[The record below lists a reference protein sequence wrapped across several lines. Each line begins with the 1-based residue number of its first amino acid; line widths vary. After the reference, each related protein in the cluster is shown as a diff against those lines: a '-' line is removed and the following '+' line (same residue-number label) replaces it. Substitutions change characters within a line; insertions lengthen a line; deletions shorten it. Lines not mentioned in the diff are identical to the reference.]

1 MNPKVF
7 KFLESSALPPKEV
20 DKLIVSAFIEI
31 NGLNLINN
39 QLLRNYSISKRKS
52 TKREKLLQF
61 IEIVQSEIEDFNI
74 EKLIELFEFVIS
86 PSDRIV
92 NGAIYT
98 PSEIR
103 EYIVAQTFRNQRNN
117 LSEVTIA
124 DIACGCSGFLY
135 NSAKELRR
143 ITGNTYQEIF
153 QNQIF
158 GLDIQEYSVT
168 RSKLLLSLLALSEGE
183 DVEVFH
189 FNIHQ
194 GDALLFNWQE
204 HYSDF
209 DGFQIVVGNP
219 PYVSARN
226 LDDNAKENVKL
237 WEVCT
242 TGNPD
247 LYIPFFQI
255 GYENLAENGILGFI
269 TMNTFFKSLNG
280 RALRNYFE
288 ERNAGIRIVD
298 FGTNQIF
305 KSKSTYTCICFLENS
320 KRTYIEYY
328 KSEHKELPTNRNQYS
343 RINYRNLD
351 AKNGWNLNDNEIIS
365 RIEAVGKPFGEKY
378 KTRHGI
384 ATLKNDIYIFKPVEE
399 DENFYY
405 LQNGIVH
412 PIEKGICKDI
422 LNSNKLSRD
431 INFDEV
437 KEKVLFPY
445 DGEIKPKALEE
456 EILKEQYPYAYKY
469 LKKKKEDLAK
479 RDKGKGKYEKWFAF
493 GRTQSLEK
501 VANKLFFPKFS
512 DRIPSYLISNDD
524 DLLFYNGQAII
535 GHSEEEMLL
544 VKKILESRLFWYYIK
559 TTSKPYSSAYYSLNG
574 TYIKN
579 FGIPEFTED
588 DIDFLI
594 NEPNQNIID
603 AFREDYY
610 DVQLNEELMTEPI

>member
-1 MNPKVF
+1 MRNIFRYLKTYPTQP
-7 KFLESSALPPKEV
+7 LEV
-20 DKLIVSAFIEI
+20 DRLIVSAFLEI
-31 NGLNLINN
+31 N
-39 QLLRNYSISKRKS
+39 QLAVLENRFLLEYSITENQIQEWDS
-52 TKREKLLQF
+52 LVQF
-61 IEIVQSEIEDFNI
+61 IEIINEEIEVFDI

-103 EYIVAQTFRNQRNN
+103 DYIVSQTFRNNTN
-117 LSEVTIA
+117 ILNEVTVA
-124 DIACGCSGFLY
+124 DISCGCSGFLY
-135 NSAKELRR
+135 TAAKELRKR
-143 ITGNTYQEIF
+143 TRNSYQQIF

-183 DVEVFH
+183 DIEEFR

-194 GDALLFNWQE
+194 GDALLFNWQNYIE
-204 HYSDF
+204 NF
-209 DGFQIVVGNP
+209 AGFQIIVGNP

-226 LDDNAKENVKL
+226 LDENAKENVKL

-255 GYENLAENGILGFI
+255 GYENLALNGILGFI

-280 RALRNYFE
+280 RALRHYFE
-288 ERNAGIRIVD
+288 ENRATIRIVD
-298 FGTNQIF
+298 FGTLQIF
-305 KSKSTYTCICFLENS
+305 KSKSTYTCICFLEKSEQN
-320 KRTYIEYY
+320 YIEYY
-328 KSEHKELPTNRNQYS
+328 KSAEKELPTNRNQYS

-351 AKNGWNLNDNEIIS
+351 AKKGWNLNNNEIIS
-365 RIEAVGKPFGEKY
+365 RLEAIGKPFGERY

-384 ATLKNDIYIFKPVEE
+384 ATLKNDIYIFKPVAE
-399 DENFYY
+399 DDDFFY
-405 LQNGIVH
+405 LQNGNRY

-431 INFDEV
+431 IDFDV
-437 KEKVLFPY
+437 VREKVLFPY
-445 DGEIKPKALEE
+445 NDDVKPKALDEE
-456 EILKEQYPYAYKY
+456 LLRNQFPMAFEYLERKRVILSE
-469 LKKKKEDLAK
+469 
-479 RDKGKGKYEKWFAF
+479 RDKGRGKYEKWFAF

-535 GHSEEEMLL
+535 GHSQEEMLL

-559 TTSKPYSSAYYSLNG
+559 STSKPYSSDYYSLNG

-579 FGIPEFTED
+579 FGIPEFTEN

-603 AFREDYY
+603 AFLEDYY
-610 DVQLNEELMTEPI
+610 DVQLNEELIS

>member
-1 MNPKVF
+1 MKNIF
-7 KFLESSALPPKEV
+7 KYLESYSPLPKEV

-31 NGLNLINN
+31 NSL
-39 QLLRNYSISKRKS
+39 QLRNNRFLKSYSISKRKS
-52 TKREKLLQF
+52 AKREKLLKF
-61 IEIVQSEIEDFNI
+61 IEIIQSEIEDFNI

-103 EYIVAQTFRNQRNN
+103 DYIVHQTFRNNAN
-117 LSEVTIA
+117 ILNEVTIA
-124 DIACGCSGFLY
+124 DISCGCSGFLY
-135 NSAKELRR
+135 TASKELKRR
-143 ITGNTYQEIF
+143 TRNTYQDIF

-168 RSKLLLSLLALSEGE
+168 RSKLLLSLLALSDGE
-183 DVEVFH
+183 DIEE
-189 FNIHQ
+189 FNFNLHQ
-194 GDALLFNWQE
+194 GDALLFNWEE
-204 HYSDF
+204 HYPDF
-209 DGFQIVVGNP
+209 DGFQIIVGNP

-226 LDDNAKENVKL
+226 LDENAKENVKL

-255 GYENLAENGILGFI
+255 GYENLAPNGILGFI

-280 RALRNYFE
+280 RALRSYFE
-288 ERNAGIRIVD
+288 RNNTSIKIID
-298 FGTNQIF
+298 FGTQQIF
-305 KSKSTYTCICFLENS
+305 KSKSTYTCICFLENT
-320 KRTYIEYY
+320 KRNYIEYH
-328 KSEHKELPTNRNQYS
+328 KSIDKELPTNRNQYS
-343 RINYRNLD
+343 RINYTSLD
-351 AKNGWNLNDNEIIS
+351 AKKGWNLNENEIIS
-365 RIEAVGKPFGEKY
+365 RIEATGTPFGEKY

-384 ATLKNDIYIFKPVEE
+384 ATLKNDIYIFKPVAE
-399 DENFYY
+399 DDDYFY
-405 LQNGIVH
+405 LQNGSLY

-431 INFDEV
+431 INFDRV
-437 KEKVLFPY
+437 VEKVLFPY
-445 DGEIKPKALEE
+445 NDEVKPKALDEDFLRE
-456 EILKEQYPYAYKY
+456 NFPRAFEYLQVKRQILAG
-469 LKKKKEDLAK
+469 

-501 VANKLFFPKFS
+501 VGNKLFFPKFS
-512 DRIPSYLISNDD
+512 DKTPSYLISNDD

-535 GHSEEEMLL
+535 GHSEDEMKL

-559 TTSKPYSSAYYSLNG
+559 TTSKPYSSEYYSLNG

-579 FGIPEFTED
+579 FGIPDFSED

-594 NEPNQNIID
+594 NEPNRDIID
-603 AFREDYY
+603 SFLEDYY
-610 DVQLNEELMTEPI
+610 NVQLNEELVY

>member
-1 MNPKVF
+1 MNKEIHQYL
-7 KFLESSALPPKEV
+7 KFYSPLPKEV

-31 NGLNLINN
+31 NNLNLINN
-39 QLLRNYSISKRKS
+39 KLLKEYSISKRKS
-52 TKREKLLQF
+52 HKRDNLLKF
-61 IEIVQSEIEDFNI
+61 IDIVKNVVQDFNI
-74 EKLIELFEFVIS
+74 ERLIELFEFVIS

-103 EYIVAQTFRNQRNN
+103 DYIVSQTFRNNTN
-117 LSEVTIA
+117 ILNEVTVA
-124 DIACGCSGFLY
+124 DISCGCSGFLY
-135 NSAKELRR
+135 TAAKELRR
-143 ITGNTYQEIF
+143 RTRNSYQQIF

-183 DVEVFH
+183 DIEEFH

-194 GDALLFNWQE
+194 GDALLFNWQNYVE
-204 HYSDF
+204 NF
-209 DGFQIVVGNP
+209 AGFQIIVGNP

-226 LDDNAKENVKL
+226 LDENAKENVKL

-255 GYENLAENGILGFI
+255 GYENLALNGILGFI

-280 RALRNYFE
+280 RALRSYFE
-288 ERNAGIRIVD
+288 ENRTAIRIID
-298 FGTNQIF
+298 FGTQQIF
-305 KSKSTYTCICFLENS
+305 KSKSTYTCICFLENIE
-320 KRTYIEYY
+320 RNYIEYH
-328 KSEHKELPTNRNQYS
+328 KSIDKELPTNRNQYS
-343 RINYRNLD
+343 SINYASLD
-351 AKNGWNLNDNEIIS
+351 ARKGWNLNENEIIS
-365 RIEAVGKPFGEKY
+365 RIEATGTPFGEKY

-384 ATLKNDIYIFKPVEE
+384 ATLKNDIYIFKPVAE
-399 DENFYY
+399 DDDYFY
-405 LQNGIVH
+405 LQNGSLY

-431 INFDEV
+431 INFDTV
-437 KEKVLFPY
+437 VEKVLFPY
-445 DGEIKPKALEE
+445 NDEVKPKALDEDFLRE
-456 EILKEQYPYAYKY
+456 NFPRAFEY
-469 LKKKKEDLAK
+469 LQVKKKILAG

-501 VANKLFFPKFS
+501 VGNKLFFPKFS
-512 DRIPSYLISNDD
+512 DKTPSYLISNDD

-559 TTSKPYSSAYYSLNG
+559 TTSKPYSSEYYSLNG

-579 FGIPEFTED
+579 FGIPDFTED
-588 DIDFLI
+588 DVDFLI
-594 NEPNQNIID
+594 NEPNKDIID
-603 AFREDYY
+603 SFLENYY
-610 DVQLNEELMTEPI
+610 NVQLSDELVTI

>member
-1 MNPKVF
+1 MKNIF
-7 KFLESSALPPKEV
+7 KYLESYSPLPLEV
-20 DKLIVSAFIEI
+20 DKLIVSAFVEI
-31 NGLNLINN
+31 NKLNLINN
-39 QLLRNYSISKRKS
+39 QFLKDYSITKSNTNKRQ
-52 TKREKLLQF
+52 RLNEF

-103 EYIVAQTFRNQRNN
+103 EYIVEQTFRNQRNN
-117 LSEVTIA
+117 LNEAKIV

-135 NSAKELRR
+135 TSAKELRR

-158 GLDIQEYSVT
+158 GLDIQAYSVT
-168 RSKLLLSLLALSEGE
+168 RSKLLLSLLALSDGE
-183 DVEVFH
+183 DVEEFY
-189 FNIHQ
+189 FNLHQ
-194 GDALLFNWQE
+194 GDALLFNWRE
-204 HYSDF
+204 HYPDF
-209 DGFQIVVGNP
+209 DGFQIIVGNP

-226 LDDNAKENVKL
+226 LDENAKENIKL

-255 GYENLAENGILGFI
+255 GYENLAVNGILGFI

-280 RALRNYFE
+280 RALRRYFE
-288 ERNAGIRIVD
+288 ENRAKIRIVD
-298 FGTNQIF
+298 FGTLQIF
-305 KSKSTYTCICFLENS
+305 KSKSTYTCICFLEKIEQN
-320 KRTYIEYY
+320 YIEYY
-328 KSEHKELPTNRNQYS
+328 KSIDKKLPTNRNQYS
-343 RINYRNLD
+343 RINYKNLD
-351 AKNGWNLNDNEIIS
+351 AKKGWNLNNNEIIS
-365 RIEAVGKPFGEKY
+365 RLEAIGKPFGERY

-384 ATLKNDIYIFKPVEE
+384 ATLRNDLYIFKPINE

-412 PIEKGICKDI
+412 PIEKGICRDI

-445 DGEIKPKALEE
+445 DDQIKPKALDE
-456 EILKEQYPYAYKY
+456 EILKYQYPYAYKY
-469 LKKKKEDLAK
+469 LKKKKEELAK
-479 RDKGKGKYEKWFAF
+479 RDKGNGKYEKWFAF

-501 VANKLFFPKFS
+501 VTNKLFFPKFS
-512 DRIPSYLISNDD
+512 DRIPRYLISNDNN
-524 DLLFYNGQAII
+524 LLFYNGQAII
-535 GHSEEEMLL
+535 GHSEQEMLL

-559 TTSKPYSSAYYSLNG
+559 TTSKPYSSEYYSLNG

-579 FGIPEFTED
+579 FGIPDFAED
-588 DIDFLI
+588 DIDFII
-594 NEPNQNIID
+594 NESNQSIID
-603 AFREDYY
+603 DFLEDYY
-610 DVQLNEELMTEPI
+610 DVRLSES

>member
-1 MNPKVF
+1 MKNIF
-7 KFLESSALPPKEV
+7 KYLESYSPLPKEV

-31 NGLNLINN
+31 NDLQLINN
-39 QLLRNYSISKRKS
+39 RFLRNYSISKRKS
-52 TKREKLLQF
+52 AKREKLLQF
-61 IEIVQSEIEDFNI
+61 IEIVRSEIETFDI

-86 PSDRIV
+86 PSDRII

-103 EYIVAQTFRNQRNN
+103 EYIIGQSCRREGNRIADAK
-117 LSEVTIA
+117 IA

-135 NSAKELRR
+135 TASKELKRK
-143 ITGNTYQEIF
+143 TGNSYQYIF

-183 DVEVFH
+183 DVEEFH
-189 FNIHQ
+189 FNLHQ
-194 GDALLFNWQE
+194 GDALTFIWNE
-204 HYSDF
+204 HYVDF
-209 DGFQIVVGNP
+209 NGFQIIVGNP
-219 PYVSARN
+219 PYVCARN
-226 LDDNAKENVKL
+226 LEDTVKENLKK
-237 WEVCT
+237 WAVCAS
-242 TGNPD
+242 GNPD

-255 GYENLAENGILGFI
+255 GYENLAENGILGYI

-288 ERNAGIRIVD
+288 ENKTTIRIID
-298 FGTNQIF
+298 FGTLQIF

-320 KRTYIEYY
+320 QQNYIEYY
-328 KSEHKELPTNRNQYS
+328 KSTEKEVPTNRNQYS
-343 RINYRNLD
+343 RINYQNLD
-351 AKNGWNLNDNEIIS
+351 AKKGWNLNDNVIIS
-365 RIEAVGKPFGEKY
+365 RIEATGTPFGEKY

-384 ATLKNDIYIFKPVEE
+384 ATLKNDIYIFKPVAE
-399 DENFYY
+399 DDDYFY
-405 LQNGIVH
+405 LQNGSLY

-431 INFDEV
+431 INFDTV
-437 KEKVLFPY
+437 VEKVLFPY
-445 DGEIKPKALEE
+445 NDEVKPKALDEDFLRE
-456 EILKEQYPYAYKY
+456 KFPRAFEY
-469 LKKKKEDLAK
+469 LQVKKKILAG

-501 VANKLFFPKFS
+501 VGNKLFFPKFS
-512 DRIPSYLISNDD
+512 DKIPSYLISNDD

-559 TTSKPYSSAYYSLNG
+559 TTSKPYSSDYYSLNG

-579 FGIPEFTED
+579 FGIPDFTED

-603 AFREDYY
+603 AFLEDYY
-610 DVQLNEELMTEPI
+610 DVQLNEELIPG